1 MHRSLIAIF
10 FFLSTFQAQAQKQY
24 QVMDWKTDVTLNTF
38 LVQQMKS
45 QYEERVQN
53 LNKALLSKSTA
64 IEYQN
69 ELKANAKLLFSN
81 MPQKAALNTEVTGL
95 IQQTGYH
102 IEKIVYQSF
111 ENHHV
116 TANLYVPSSKGVFPA
131 VLLFCGHEDT
141 SKATESYQKTAQ
153 LLVKNGFIVLVVD
166 PISQSERV
174 QLTDG
179 NGKSLTRGSTTE
191 HTLLNLQSNL
201 LGTSVAAY
209 ELFDNQCGLDYLL
222 TRKDVDASKIA
233 CVGNSGGAIQAIYF
247 AAVDARVKAVVPCSY
262 LSSRENT
269 LATSGAADGCAQ
281 IPNEGALKLEMSDYL
296 IAAAPKPILV
306 LAGRYDFIDYNGTLQ
321 SVADLRKFYAKV
333 GASDR
338 VSLFTYDDGHGISKP
353 KREKAVQWL
362 RKWFY
367 NDNRKVVEAE
377 LAVLSEADLFSS
389 AKNKVS
395 LSYPKEITVQQ
406 FNSQLFDQY
415 AQRRAEFSKSPID
428 FRLKSLQQLL
438 NINPLKKSV
447 ETEQVGRVNQMNLS
461 FDKVILRTAGEIPMP
476 VLLYRPEKLVK
487 KVVIFISD
495 AGKANLAD
503 SISLFKK
510 YVDDNS
516 TAIILSDLR
525 GLGETTDKPS
535 LNDPKYFSD
544 DYRNAM
550 LALHVGKPMLG
561 QRTTDMLTL
570 LDFSATLNEV
580 GNLEIAVVSFG
591 NVGLAA
597 LHASLFNDKVT
608 KVELHQCLKS
618 FKEVFEHPLAKNR
631 YGLVIDGV
639 AKYYDIPDLI
649 RWQQGKSIKFY

>member
-1 MHRSLIAIF
+1 MRRSLIAIF

-53 LNKALLSKSTA
+53 LNKALLSESTA
-64 IEYQN
+64 IAYQN
-69 ELKANAKLLFSN
+69 ELKARAKLLFSN

-95 IQQTGYH
+95 IQQNGYH

-153 LLVKNGFIVLVVD
+153 LLVKNGFIVLVID

-247 AAVDARVKAVVPCSY
+247 AAVDPRVKAVVPCSY

-447 ETEQVGRVNQMNLS
+447 EIEQVGRVNKMDLS

-476 VLLYRPEKLVK
+476 VLLYRPEKLIK
-487 KVVIFISD
+487 KVVMFISD

-510 YVDDNS
+510 YVDNS
-516 TAIILSDLR
+516 TAIILADLR